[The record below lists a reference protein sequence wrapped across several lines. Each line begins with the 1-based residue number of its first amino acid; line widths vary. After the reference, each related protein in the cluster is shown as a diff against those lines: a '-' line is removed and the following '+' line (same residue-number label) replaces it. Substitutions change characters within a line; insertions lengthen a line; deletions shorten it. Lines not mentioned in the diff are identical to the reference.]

1 METAQRMAA
10 PVNLCRDDS
19 GSRRGRT
26 DDDQLQGKR
35 QFTDKQKVQRVFPC
49 HCAELSL
56 RFNERR

>member
-35 QFTDKQKVQRVFPC
+35 QFTDKAKSSARLS
-49 HCAELSL
+49 LSL
-56 RFNERR
+56 RRIIVAVQ